1 MLCRTQFIRRKRL
14 WCLVSA
20 GAAIGVSDVF
30 LVRIMFLRCLQRF
43 SGASESSQ
51 HPSWYAEGGQYRIC
65 LQLGG
70 PRTENQRLWP
80 LQQFCS
86 PWTDALLVR
95 GRSVLP
101 TLRAKQHFYQNQ
113 QRGFL
118 HITLHLCFWVCPFL
132 ILASVSNFYFLRG
145 HCCMNKE
152 EGSYKEPFSVPPSI
166 PLLLLF
172 ISYLF

>member
-20 GAAIGVSDVF
+20 GAAIWVSDVF

-51 HPSWYAEGGQYRIC
+51 HPSWDAEGGQYRIC
-65 LQLGG
+65 LHLGG
-70 PRTENQRLWP
+70 PRTENQTSLT
-80 LQQFCS
+80 S
-86 PWTDALLVR
+86 TTALLTMPVR
-95 GRSVLP
+95 GWSVLP
-101 TLRAKQHFYQNQ
+101 ALRAKQQFYQNQ
-113 QRGFL
+113 RRGFL

-132 ILASVSNFYFLRG
+132 ILAFVFIFYFLRG

-152 EGSYKEPFSVPPSI
+152 EGSDKEPFSVPPSI